1 MITQYDKAI
10 VALIMA
16 AGQLANVFGFH
27 FGLDEH
33 TVTTIVA
40 IATPLLVHFVPNLP
54 QAQAAVAPPSPRSTG
69 L

>member
-1 MITQYDKAI
+1 MFTQYDKAI

-16 AGQLANVFGFH
+16 AGQLANVMGYN

-33 TVTTIVA
+33 TVTTVVA

-54 QAQAAVAPPSPRSTG
+54 KDKP
-69 L
+69 